1 MKFLYQTIAT
11 ILGCLIAQYFLPWW
25 TMAIVAF
32 GFGYYFN
39 NKAAISFLSGF
50 IGVGILWLIMA
61 YTIDVTTQSILTEKI
76 SKLFPLNVFVL
87 MVVVGGLVGG
97 FAALTGSL
105 MNGKKVSKYY

>member
-11 ILGCLIAQYFLPWW
+11 IIFCFAAQYFLPWW

-39 NKAAISFLSGF
+39 NGGVQSFVAGF
-50 IGVGILWLIMA
+50 IAVGALWLVMA
-61 YTIDVTTQSILTEKI
+61 YRIDIATQSLLTEKMNRI
-76 SKLFPLNVFVL
+76 FPLNVFIL

-97 FAALTGSL
+97 FAALTGAL
-105 MNGKKVSKYY
+105 MNEKKVSKYY